1 MTNPD
6 RMRQRAQRLGLHGL
20 VARWDEFSK
29 AEWLAKLLDL
39 EEEERARRSL
49 ERRLRRSKIG
59 HFKPIADFDW
69 TWPREIDREQI
80 EDIIKLGFV
89 SEAANVVVVGPNG
102 VGKTTIAA
110 NIAHQALLAG
120 HTVVRI
126 TASEMLADLS
136 AQDAG
141 TALQRRLRRYT
152 TPTVLVVD
160 EVGYLSYD
168 SRHGDLLFEVVSK
181 RHQQRSIV
189 LTTNKSFT
197 EWGDVFPNSS
207 CVTALIDR
215 LVHKAEIV
223 RIDGES
229 YRLKEAKERAERIA
243 KERQHRRKPA
253 RAMSRGRQ

>member
-1 MTNPD
+1 MTSPD
-6 RMRQRAQRLGLHGL
+6 HMRQRAQRLGLHGL
-20 VARWDEFSK
+20 VARWEELSK
-29 AEWLAKLLDL
+29 ADWLGKLLEL

-69 TWPREIDREQI
+69 AWPREIDREQI

-120 HTVVRI
+120 HTGVRT

-141 TALQRRLRRYT
+141 AALQRRLRRYT
-152 TPTVLVVD
+152 TPAVLVVD

-243 KERQHRRKPA
+243 KEREHRRKPA
-253 RAMSRGRQ
+253 RRVNRGGQ